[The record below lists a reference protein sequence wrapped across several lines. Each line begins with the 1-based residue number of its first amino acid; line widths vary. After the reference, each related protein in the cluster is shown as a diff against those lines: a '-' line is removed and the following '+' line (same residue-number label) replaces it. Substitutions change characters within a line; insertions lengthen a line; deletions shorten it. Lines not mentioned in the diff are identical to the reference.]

1 MYVLLL
7 CTKLHV
13 YQCMQALEHSGSWAF
28 IAINQ
33 RRIKFLL
40 VTLGMPSECEGGV
53 QHVVRSRCFY
63 SSSSDRMQLCHTTIG
78 PTVALCK
85 NLSRTCSRQQPKLS
99 SCCIHSAAV
108 RMNVNS
114 LLQALVNPAAGF
126 CW

>member
-7 CTKLHV
+7 CTKLRV
-13 YQCMQALEHSGSWAF
+13 YQCLQALKHSGSWAF

-40 VTLGMPSECEGGV
+40 ATLGMPSECEGGV

-78 PTVALCK
+78 PTVALCE
-85 NLSRTCSRQQPKLS
+85 TCQGHAADS
-99 SCCIHSAAV
+99 SQNFPAAV
-108 RMNVNS
+108 FT
-114 LLQALVNPAAGF
+114 LQQLE
-126 CW
+126 